1 MTVWALMFP
10 TEILLNYLKFILINL
25 MCVFVTFQ
33 PGDSP
38 HMLSI
43 PVTWVKEGGMVR
55 LDKKYLQTDFKGVST
70 DNIVYSILPS
80 EGQPKYGTLTLS
92 DTFL

>member
-1 MTVWALMFP
+1 MFP
-10 TEILLNYLKFILINL
+10 TEIMLKYFDV
-25 MCVFVTFQ
+25 CVFFQ

-92 DTFL
+92 HTFL